1 MFYLIDKP
9 LWLSSFDVIREL
21 RKKLNTKRIG
31 HAGTLDPLAT
41 GCLLIATEKST
52 KLLPLIEWSKKT
64 YIFSVNIDGTTPSL
78 DLGTPVSY
86 HEKKEYQNRSSEELR
101 EFLLAQKEQIPPK
114 YSALHIDG
122 KRAYELARENIE
134 FDIKPRS
141 IEVYSVEIL
150 MFTPPIFTI
159 QLCIS
164 SGWYVR
170 SFAPII
176 GEFFWV
182 PGWYI
187 TSLRRI
193 EIITEYTTLTTSS
206 AVALEDFSH
215 DKNIGL
221 KTLFPHIESIEIK
234 KDTYQKLIEWR
245 IIEKPPWTFPIIW
258 QLYFMN
264 YDNFYS
270 SLVRYTEDG
279 FIIERNDI

>member
-1 MFYLIDKP
+1 MGV
-9 LWLSSFDVIREL
+9 SSFDVIRKL
-21 RKKLNTKRIG
+21 RKVLNVKRMW

-41 GCLLIATEKST
+41 GCLLIATSNST
-52 KLLPLIEWSKKT
+52 KLLPLLEWSDKT
-64 YIFSVNIDGTTPSL
+64 YIFTVDISGSTPSL

-86 HEKKEYQNRSSEELR
+86 HEKIEYQNRTLEELR
-101 EFLLAQKEQIPPK
+101 SFLLAQKEQIPPK

-150 MFTPPIFTI
+150 MFSPPIFTI
-159 QLCIS
+159 ELCIS

-187 TSLRRI
+187 TSLRRV
-193 EIITEYTTLTTSS
+193 EIVTGNTTLATSS
-206 AVALEDFSH
+206 AVALEDFCH
-215 DKNIGL
+215 DKNIEPRI
-221 KTLFPHIESIEIK
+221 LFPHIESIEIE

-245 IIEKPPWTFPIIW
+245 IIEKPLWISPVIW
-258 QLYFMN
+258 HLYFMN

-270 SLVRYTEDG
+270 SLVRYTGDS
-279 FIIERNDI
+279 FVIERNDI